1 MSALPYKISRIAIGC
16 ILVLTVSCKR
26 ALSPQQLQD
35 NLKHA
40 WLTYLQKAPHFDT
53 TRTKFEVME
62 VTYFEDSTF
71 YVCEFK
77 VRMKVPSQGVDTVG
91 IMNGTISKDFSS
103 AYRKN

>member
-1 MSALPYKISRIAIGC
+1 MSALSYKINRIAIGC
-16 ILVLTVSCKR
+16 ILLLAVACKKKF
-26 ALSPQQLQD
+26 SPQQTQD
-35 NLKHA
+35 NLKKA
-40 WLTYLQKAPHFDT
+40 WLTYLQKAPHFDS
-53 TRTKFEVME
+53 TRTKFEIMD

-91 IMNGTISKDFSS
+91 IMSGTISKDFSA